1 MRSVA
6 PRTYRR
12 QICHNRRTMKKLQ
25 LAYLIVGLLV
35 VLSMLLALIP
45 PPR

>member
-1 MRSVA
+1 MTA
-6 PRTYRR
+6 PSAAGPR
-12 QICHNRRTMKKLQ
+12 ICHNVGTMKKLQ